1 MLLNPIVIGW
11 VEYRMPEHQQKQQ
24 HTQQS
29 HSTQTDAPPVPQ
41 YKSYSEKGVIDV
53 HGETS
58 FTPLCN
64 FYMKLDNITE
74 IDDTKLL
81 DGEFLI
87 TSDTI
92 LPFDFKEEN
101 KAYFVKKIFT
111 SIDNTALYSDKEFVN
126 LMKAYPEMWHKQG
139 KVKSLRT
146 EITKEISMLVLGNV
160 VKKTRKVQDFGWNN
174 DFTAFLTPKKDLVLQ
189 MLESEDPDG
198 GKGYSPHF
206 IYDYGEYEIKYSDG
220 SVHVLNDKISKKI
233 RLGLKFDSKDEVTRL
248 LIHIN
253 DIFLKLHPKMR
264 RIIPI
269 VFLSPLK
276 TPLLR
281 IGKSYQQYIQGMS
294 GYGKTQLC
302 YLLMSF
308 FSDIQSPED
317 LVSITGRTTTGAIKE
332 LGYYHKDC
340 LFVIDN
346 FKESILGN
354 KKDDFISML
363 QSIADNQSDLRMTE
377 SKFSSFNVRGTT
389 LVTGEEMVMDAATIR
404 KFDVIRF
411 DTKIDLDI
419 RKLCEPEKSNYPIII
434 EALIE
439 FLLKKYSNGIVSELE
454 RRIRSYESIFQ
465 DPLFLLN
472 QIGYDLFLEL
482 MLYYGVVTEE
492 ERLSMQEVHLT
503 MLRAE
508 EIEKLQ
514 SVEERTSAQIY
525 IDTIRDSV
533 TGKYFSIIRDPEY
546 DIQHKPVIGQTNK
559 ECTEITIYGESYA
572 TLRGFLKDTYNLPRD
587 KDSVYTQLE
596 EMIKKGEIE
605 ASFKKVH
612 IAGTSNTKLT
622 ELTFKREFLLP
633 RSNIVG
639 DPKLSEMAKMIG
651 IVVNNLKI
659 DSQPTVKQ
667 YNELLNEM
675 VKFLPNHTKNR
686 KTKFI
691 NDIDPMVVSYFDAR
705 GWVTP

>member
-1 MLLNPIVIGW
+1 MVDS
-11 VEYRMPEHQQKQQ
+11 QQN
-24 HTQQS
+24 TQQDTS
-29 HSTQTDAPPVPQ
+29 IPKDSRVPMWV
-41 YKSYSEKGVIDV
+41 YTTYSETGIRDIHNESSSV
-53 HGETS
+53 
-58 FTPLCN
+58 PLCN
-64 FYMKLDNITE
+64 FYMKINRITQVDN
-74 IDDTKLL
+74 TKFL

-87 TSDTI
+87 TSEL
-92 LPFDFKEEN
+92 LPFTFIDGDNNYIQKPFSN
-101 KAYFVKKIFT
+101 
-111 SIDNTALYSDKEFVN
+111 IDNTALYSDKEFVA
-126 LMKAYPEMWHKQG
+126 LMKMYPEMWHKQG

-146 EITKEISMLVLGNV
+146 EITKDISTHVLGN
-160 VKKTRKVQDFGWNN
+160 KIQSTQKIQDFGWNN
-174 DFTAFLTPKKDLVLQ
+174 NFTSFLTTKKDIKLR
-189 MLESEDPDG
+189 MLEIDDPYG
-198 GKGYSPHF
+198 GKGYTPNFVS
-206 IYDYGEYEIKYSDG
+206 DYGEYEVIYSDDG
-220 SVHVLNDKISKKI
+220 SVHIINEKISKRI
-233 RLGLKFDSKDEVTRL
+233 RLGLKLGSKDEVRRVLVHVKDVL
-248 LIHIN
+248 LN
-253 DIFLKLHPKMR
+253 LHPKMK

-281 IGKSYQQYIQGMS
+281 VGKSYQQYIQGMS

-340 LFVIDN
+340 LFVVDN

-404 KFDVIRF
+404 KFDVVRF
-411 DTKIDLDI
+411 DSKIDLNI
-419 RKLCEPEKSNYPIII
+419 RKMCETEKPNYPIII
-434 EALIE
+434 DALID
-439 FLLKKYSNGIVSELE
+439 FLFKKYSNCIIKELE
-454 RRIRSYESIFQ
+454 SRIISYESIFQ

-492 ERLSMQEVHLT
+492 ESLLMREEHLSM
-503 MLRAE
+503 LRTE
-508 EIEKLQ
+508 EKEKLK

-525 IDTIRDSV
+525 IDTIRDSI
-533 TGKYFSIIRDPEY
+533 TGRYFSIVRDPEY

-559 ECTEITIYGESYA
+559 EGTELTIYGESYA

-587 KDSVYTQLE
+587 RDSVYSQIE
-596 EMIKKGEIE
+596 EMIKSGLIE

-612 IAGTSNTKLT
+612 IAGTKDTKLT
-622 ELTFKREFLLP
+622 ELTFKRDFLLP
-633 RSNIVG
+633 RSTIVG
-639 DPKLSEMAKMIG
+639 EPKLSDIAKMIG
-651 IVVNNLKI
+651 IVVEQLKI
-659 DSQPTVKQ
+659 VSQPDVKQ
-667 YNELLNEM
+667 YNELLEEM
-675 VKFLPNHTKNR
+675 VKLFLPNHSKKR
-686 KTKFI
+686 KSKFI
-691 NDIDPMVVSYFDAR
+691 HDIEPILVSFFTAR
-705 GWVTP
+705 GWAIP